1 MREALA
7 SEIRNALRYV
17 RANWLVAKVLAS
29 YIGLYTLYKLFGAD
43 RIRAR
48 IDRTHERNAQRVLD
62 GILELKAVYIKLGQV
77 LSVMSQV
84 LPPVFSEKLVG
95 LQDAVPPHPY
105 KDIER
110 RFREEF
116 GKTPQEMGLALN
128 PVPLASASLG
138 QVHRATDPDG
148 RVLAI
153 KVQYPDIEKIVEMDL
168 AVLARVTRILDWFF
182 PDFHYHRIREQIVDV
197 VRRELDYRSEAR
209 NMATFAANFADDP
222 DVLCPEVVPEYT
234 SGRVLAMT
242 FMEGCKIGNRKA
254 LIDAGI
260 DPQAVV
266 KKLAHIFFKQVLKDR
281 LFHADPHPGNFLVQ
295 PGPKIVVL
303 DFGAVEPIREELMK
317 GMRLV
322 FLGYISR
329 NDQLVLNGVEVMGF
343 KSLTGDRAVFERSVK
358 HYFEKIL
365 RYRPEDLAKMSPDVI
380 RDFADLKQLDVSF
393 TDLARAFQYPEGYFY
408 IERTMLLLLGLCMTL
423 DYTLDPLIV
432 GAPYAMQLILETAE
446 PGSLVIPPPPAQA

>member
-7 SEIRNALRYV
+7 GEIRNAIRYL
-17 RANWLVAKVLAS
+17 RANWLAARVLAS
-29 YIGLYTLYKLFGAD
+29 YLSLYLLYKVFGAD

-48 IDRTHERNAQRVLD
+48 IERTHEKNADRVLT

-77 LSVMSQV
+77 LSVMGGI
-84 LPPVFSEKLVG
+84 LPAAFADKLVG

-116 GKTPQEMGLALN
+116 GKSPEEMGLALE

-138 QVHRATDPDG
+138 QVHRATDAQG
-148 RVLAI
+148 RDLAI

-168 AVLARVTRILDWFF
+168 KVLTRVTRILDWFF
-182 PDFHYHRIREQIVDV
+182 PDFHYHRIRDQIADV

-242 FMEGCKIGNRKA
+242 FMEGIKIGNRRV
-254 LIDAGI
+254 LMEAGI
-260 DPQAVV
+260 EPAAVV
-266 KKLAHIFFKQVLKDR
+266 KKLAQVFFKQVLKDR
-281 LFHADPHPGNFLVQ
+281 LIHADPHPGNFLVR
-295 PGPKIVVL
+295 PGPKLVVL
-303 DFGAVEPIREELMK
+303 DFGAVEPVREPLMK
-317 GMRLV
+317 GMRKV

-329 NDQLVLNGVEVMGF
+329 NDQLVLEGVEIMGF
-343 KSLTGDRAVFERSVK
+343 EAVTGDRAVFERSVK
-358 HYFEKIL
+358 HYFEKLL
-365 RYRPEDLAKMSPDVI
+365 RYRPEDLAKLNPEI
-380 RDFADLKQLDVSF
+380 IKDFTDLKQLDVSF
-393 TDLARAFQYPEGYFY
+393 RDLARSFQYPEGYFY
-408 IERTMLLLLGLCMTL
+408 IERSMLLLLGLCVSL

-446 PGSLVIPPPPAQA
+446 PGSLVIPPPPGS